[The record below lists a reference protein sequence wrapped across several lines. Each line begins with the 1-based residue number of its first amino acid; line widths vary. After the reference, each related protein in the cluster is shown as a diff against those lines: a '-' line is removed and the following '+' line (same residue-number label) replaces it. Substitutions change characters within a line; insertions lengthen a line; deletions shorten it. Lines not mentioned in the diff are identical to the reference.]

1 MLCNFFKEPMSKH
14 HRILNSKVNV
24 AAIAREAVG
33 NAHGLYVVVV
43 VVNHKTLS
51 VFALNRM
58 SALLE
63 PLPFTLM

>member
-1 MLCNFFKEPMSKH
+1 M
-14 HRILNSKVNV
+14 NV
-24 AAIAREAVG
+24 AAITREAVG